1 MFCSVEKIAQLME
14 NIAPVNWAEP
24 WDNVGL
30 LLGQRRDKVERL
42 MVVLD
47 ISPAVVE
54 EAVKK
59 KVDMIIAHHPLIFS
73 PLKRIVDNSIEGRL
87 ILPLVSH
94 NIAVYCAHTNLDMA
108 MGGVDDTLARLLGL
122 GDINYL
128 GTDDSTQS
136 SKPGVGRWGVLES
149 PIHLMDFIK
158 RVGKVLKTTS
168 LDLITDTVAS
178 DNQKIHTVALCAGSG
193 ADYMIHAHN
202 IGADIFVT
210 GEIKYHDALTA
221 HWLGI
226 DVLAAGHF
234 YTELPIVKEL
244 INRLQKIMDSLQY
257 KVEIIESELQKS
269 PYSRIFIEE

>member
-94 NIAVYCAHTNLDMA
+94 NIAYPFFL
-108 MGGVDDTLARLLGL
+108 RLF
-122 GDINYL
+122 
-128 GTDDSTQS
+128 
-136 SKPGVGRWGVLES
+136 PEVGQG
-149 PIHLMDFIK
+149 
-158 RVGKVLKTTS
+158 
-168 LDLITDTVAS
+168 
-178 DNQKIHTVALCAGSG
+178 
-193 ADYMIHAHN
+193 
-202 IGADIFVT
+202 
-210 GEIKYHDALTA
+210 
-221 HWLGI
+221 
-226 DVLAAGHF
+226 
-234 YTELPIVKEL
+234 
-244 INRLQKIMDSLQY
+244 
-257 KVEIIESELQKS
+257 
-269 PYSRIFIEE
+269 